1 MSNKNSA
8 RENLRAAQRA
18 YQNTLRQAQLDHLH
32 KDNNGPTLESLD
44 TTKIQIKDK
53 NQYPPC
59 TVICTECMEIFDMEL
74 YSPEEVRDIMFRL
87 RSMLNQIAVLA
98 ELSDEDAE
106 ELREMREVVDNFETV
121 LGSFYNSMV
130 KSLSKKGNK
139 NKNKGNNRS
148 VGRIGISS
156 SQFN

>member
-1 MSNKNSA
+1 
-8 RENLRAAQRA
+8 
-18 YQNTLRQAQLDHLH
+18 
-32 KDNNGPTLESLD
+32 
-44 TTKIQIKDK
+44 
-53 NQYPPC
+53 
-59 TVICTECMEIFDMEL
+59 MEIFDMEL